1 MSPAVDCSA
10 NAAGLTRRSLLSRSA
25 AVAAGFCAGI
35 PAANASP
42 PNTANVSYH
51 TVEADGV
58 QVFYREAG
66 SPDAP
71 TLLLLHG
78 FANSSHYFRQ
88 LMPRLADRFHL
99 IAPDLPS
106 FGFTV
111 VPASRN
117 YTYSF
122 ASMSNTIKAFV
133 DALHLKKYALYVF
146 DYGGPIG
153 FNLALSY
160 PERVTAIITQNGNAY
175 EDGLGEEAWRSV
187 RALWKDPSEA
197 NRNAMRSR
205 LTLEG
210 VRAAYLHG
218 VPDPMSVA
226 PEAYWLDAALLAR
239 PGNDDIQ
246 IGLKYDYR
254 FNVARYPLYQEYF
267 RKYKPSTLAIWGKYD
282 PFFIPPGAEAFRRDI
297 PEAQVRLVE
306 AGHFALETNV
316 DEIAAAIRQV
326 PIKS

>member
-1 MSPAVDCSA
+1 MSLSVDCSA
-10 NAAGLTRRSLLSRSA
+10 SAAGLTRRSLLSRSA
-25 AVAAGFCAGI
+25 VVAAGFCAGI
-35 PAANASP
+35 PAAVASSVDS
-42 PNTANVSYH
+42 ADVSYH

-99 IAPDLPS
+99 IAPDIPS

-111 VPASRN
+111 VSASRN
-117 YTYSF
+117 YKYSF

-160 PERVTAIITQNGNAY
+160 PDRVTAIITQNGNAY
-175 EDGLGEEAWRSV
+175 EEGLGKEAWLPV
-187 RALWKDPSEA
+187 RALWKDPTEA

-210 VRAAYLHG
+210 VRDAYLHG
-218 VPDPMSVA
+218 APSPMAVA

-246 IGLKYDYR
+246 IDLKYDYR
-254 FNVARYPLYQEYF
+254 FNVAHYPLYQEYF
-267 RKYKPSTLAIWGKYD
+267 RKYKPTTLAIWGKYD

-297 PEAQVRLVE
+297 PEAKVRLLE
-306 AGHFALETNV
+306 AGHFALETHV
-316 DEIAAAIRQV
+316 DEIASAIREM